1 MELTWYGRTC
11 VRMRSKDAVVV
22 ADAYQSVV
30 GPTGRGI
37 TGDIVTYSHPD
48 DTPHPQGERARCPA
62 TAATLL
68 PSSLEEAFCL
78 DGPGEYEVKD
88 VLITGV
94 RTFRDE
100 HKGEERGR
108 NIAFIVELDGV
119 HVIHLGD
126 IGHLLTEDKLTDIG
140 PVDVACIPVGGA
152 LSRHQGGGTG
162 GSAGRQGRRS
172 DAGLRRRRFGR
183 GAGQVPARD
192 GHLRAARA
200 AVEAV
205 AHALIAARGSHDG
218 RAGAARQGLGE
229 DGRRSGAAAAD
240 QPRSRTMRPRLTT
253 VRARRP
259 PSQ

>member
-22 ADAYQSVV
+22 ADAYQSIV

-48 DTPHPQGERARCPA
+48 DLPHPKAKGRLSRDGS
-62 TAATLL
+62 TLL
-68 PSSLEEAFCL
+68 PGSLEESFCL

-94 RTFRDE
+94 KTYRDE
-100 HKGEERGR
+100 HKGSERGR

-140 PVDVACIPVGGA
+140 PVDVACIPVGGTLSATKAAELVAQLDAKVVVPMLICEDADSDEA
-152 LSRHQGGGTG
+152 LAKFLHEMGVP
-162 GSAGRQGRRS
+162 SAPPP
-172 DAGLRRRRFGR
+172 
-183 GAGQVPARD
+183 QVKLALMPSSLPAE
-192 GHLRAARA
+192 
-200 AVEAV
+200 V
-205 AHALIAARGSHDG
+205 
-218 RAGAARQGLGE
+218 
-229 DGRRSGAAAAD
+229 
-240 QPRSRTMRPRLTT
+240 TT
-253 VRARRP
+253 VVLEQRGKL
-259 PSQ
+259 

>member
-22 ADAYQSVV
+22 ADAYQAVV

-48 DTPHPQGERARCPA
+48 DTPHPKAKGRVSRDGS
-62 TAATLL
+62 TLL
-68 PSSLEEAFCL
+68 PGSLEDAFCL

-94 RTFRDE
+94 KTFRDE
-100 HKGEERGR
+100 HKGSERGR

-126 IGHLLTEDKLTDIG
+126 IAHLLTEDKLTDIG

-152 LSRHQGGGTG
+152 LSATKAAELVAQLD
-162 GSAGRQGRRS
+162 AKVVVPMLVCEDADS
-172 DAGLRRRRFGR
+172 DEALAKFLHEMG
-183 GAGQVPARD
+183 VPTAPAPQSK
-192 GHLRAARA
+192 L
-200 AVEAV
+200 
-205 AHALIAARGSHDG
+205 ALMPSS
-218 RAGAARQGLGE
+218 LPSE
-229 DGRRSGAAAAD
+229 V
-240 QPRSRTMRPRLTT
+240 TT
-253 VRARRP
+253 VLLEQRGKI
-259 PSQ
+259 